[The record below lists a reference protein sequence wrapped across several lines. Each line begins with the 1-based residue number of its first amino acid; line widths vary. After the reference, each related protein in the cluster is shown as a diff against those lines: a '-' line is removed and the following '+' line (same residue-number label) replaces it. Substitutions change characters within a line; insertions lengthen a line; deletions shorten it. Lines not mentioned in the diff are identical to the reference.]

1 MSVVARRAT
10 PDLTD
15 ETETVE
21 VVSGVTLMSP
31 RPAPAHAG
39 AALALGAALCPA
51 YDDHYRSRKKG
62 RQPAGPGGWRVL
74 PEPELRLRGD
84 KLSPDLAAWRIARL
98 PVLPKTSFIQVAPD
112 WVCEILT
119 PSTQSIDRFTK
130 MPAYAAA
137 GVCSLWLL
145 SVINHS
151 LEVYRLGG
159 GTYELVATHRGD
171 RRVRVEPF
179 AEFQLELA
187 TLWP

>member
-1 MSVVARRAT
+1 
-10 PDLTD
+10 
-15 ETETVE
+15 
-21 VVSGVTLMSP
+21 
-31 RPAPAHAG
+31 
-39 AALALGAALCPA
+39 
-51 YDDHYRSRKKG
+51 
-62 RQPAGPGGWRVL
+62 VL

-137 GVCSLWLL
+137 GVGSLWLL

-151 LEVYRLGG
+151 IEAYRLGG